1 MFSHIFKYEFKSCLR
16 QKAILFWL
24 IAFPIILGCF
34 FKMAFSGIYE
44 KDVVFNAIPV
54 AVTNIEENDIL
65 KQVLEQI
72 SDGDDALFKVT
83 YTDIDTAKNAPQKL
97 DKVIASLSEKIS
109 PNEDIPLHGNP
120 DITIQ
125 FFYNLLA
132 MTALFGSMSGLF
144 VAQENQGD
152 LSALGAR
159 RCCSPVNKLTSITVV
174 EMICMVISVTFLRFV
189 LKVDFGSK
197 LPLVY
202 LAAVLGGIMGI
213 SMGFFVGSFRI
224 KEGLKMSVVMAVSMT
239 CCFFSGLMSNTMKGT
254 VAEHCPI
261 FNEIN
266 PAAVISDSFYCLNL
280 YDDYRRFTVKII
292 SMAIYTVLF
301 TLGGYVLTRRRKY
314 ASL

>member
-83 YTDIDTAKNAPQKL
+83 YTDIDKAEEMLKSKDIKGIIKASDLSLEFGSTGIQQTIVKTFIQQYKTQEKIITDTAKNAPQKL

-120 DITIQ
+120 DITMQ

-159 RCCSPVNKLTSITVV
+159 RCCSPVNKLTSITATLLAFHVV
-174 EMICMVISVTFLRFV
+174 EMICMVISVTLDR
-189 LKVDFGSK
+189 K
-197 LPLVY
+197 
-202 LAAVLGGIMGI
+202 
-213 SMGFFVGSFRI
+213 
-224 KEGLKMSVVMAVSMT
+224 SVV
-239 CCFFSGLMSNTMKGT
+239 
-254 VAEHCPI
+254 
-261 FNEIN
+261 
-266 PAAVISDSFYCLNL
+266 
-280 YDDYRRFTVKII
+280 
-292 SMAIYTVLF
+292 
-301 TLGGYVLTRRRKY
+301 
-314 ASL
+314 

>member
-72 SDGDDALFKVT
+72 SEGDEALFKVT
-83 YTDIDTAKNAPQKL
+83 YTDIDKAEGMLKSEDIKGIIKASDLSLEFSSTGIQQTIVKAFIQQYKTQEKIITDTAKNAPQKL

-109 PNEDIPLHGNP
+109 PNNDIPLHGNP

-159 RCCSPVNKLTSITVV
+159 RCCSP
-174 EMICMVISVTFLRFV
+174 
-189 LKVDFGSK
+189 
-197 LPLVY
+197 
-202 LAAVLGGIMGI
+202 
-213 SMGFFVGSFRI
+213 
-224 KEGLKMSVVMAVSMT
+224 AVS
-239 CCFFSGLMSNTMKGT
+239 
-254 VAEHCPI
+254 
-261 FNEIN
+261 
-266 PAAVISDSFYCLNL
+266 
-280 YDDYRRFTVKII
+280 
-292 SMAIYTVLF
+292 YTHL
-301 TLGGYVLTRRRKY
+301 TLPTN
-314 ASL
+314 SLV

>member
-72 SDGDDALFKVT
+72 SDGDEALFKVT
-83 YTDIDTAKNAPQKL
+83 YTDIDKAEEMLKSEDIKGIIKASDLSLEFGSTGIQQTIVKTFIQQYKTQEKIITDTAKNAPQKL

-125 FFYNLLA
+125 FFL
-132 MTALFGSMSGLF
+132 
-144 VAQENQGD
+144 
-152 LSALGAR
+152 
-159 RCCSPVNKLTSITVV
+159 
-174 EMICMVISVTFLRFV
+174 
-189 LKVDFGSK
+189 
-197 LPLVY
+197 
-202 LAAVLGGIMGI
+202 
-213 SMGFFVGSFRI
+213 
-224 KEGLKMSVVMAVSMT
+224 
-239 CCFFSGLMSNTMKGT
+239 
-254 VAEHCPI
+254 
-261 FNEIN
+261 
-266 PAAVISDSFYCLNL
+266 
-280 YDDYRRFTVKII
+280 
-292 SMAIYTVLF
+292 
-301 TLGGYVLTRRRKY
+301 
-314 ASL
+314 